1 MCKEV
6 RMTLEKQR
14 ILRLYKLL
22 EKLEDSKQNEDA
34 ALIRWTIFELEQKY
48 GIKAGEI
55 DTEE

>member
-1 MCKEV
+1 
-6 RMTLEKQR
+6 MTLEKQR

-34 ALIRWTIFELEQKY
+34 ALIRWTIFELEQKF

-55 DTEE
+55 DAEE

>member
-14 ILRLYKLL
+14 ISRLYKLL

-34 ALIRWTIFELEQKY
+34 ALIRWAIFELEQRFN
-48 GIKAGEI
+48 IKTGEI